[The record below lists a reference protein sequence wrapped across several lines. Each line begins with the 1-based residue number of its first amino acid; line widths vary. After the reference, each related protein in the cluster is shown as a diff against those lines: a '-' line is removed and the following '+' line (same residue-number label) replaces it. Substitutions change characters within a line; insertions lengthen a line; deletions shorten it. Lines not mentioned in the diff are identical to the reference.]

1 MFFFSR
7 RFDMFLTPQKILSTH
22 FLTSHV
28 PYDKC
33 SGPKPINCRFHCH
46 TIIKTINKLSQESK
60 RKKEDEYSNSV
71 AKIQVCA
78 IFRVGD
84 I

>member
-7 RFDMFLTPQKILSTH
+7 RFDMFLKPQKILSTQ

-33 SGPKPINCRFHCH
+33 LGPKPINTKKTPIGLIGVVLI
-46 TIIKTINKLSQESK
+46 TI
-60 RKKEDEYSNSV
+60 KKP
-71 AKIQVCA
+71 
-78 IFRVGD
+78 
-84 I
+84 